1 MVNALVLV
9 VSHAPLVWTADVINC
24 MFDLC
29 NRIDK
34 DYVVFGT
41 PQAISTSS
49 SYYSVSVVV
58 STAAASSSSDHSSS
72 PGLVD
77 NHSHLPRLFRQQ
89 LSHHIRYYLP
99 LLYLFQDCL
108 LPCCYFCHQ
117 HHHYYYC
124 VT

>member
-1 MVNALVLV
+1 M
-9 VSHAPLVWTADVINC
+9 SDP
-24 MFDLC
+24 C

-58 STAAASSSSDHSSS
+58 STAAASSSSLDHSSS

-89 LSHHIRYYLP
+89 LSHHIRYSLH
-99 LLYLFQDCL
+99 LLYLFQACL
-108 LPCCYFCHQ
+108 HPCCYFCHP
-117 HHHYYYC
+117 HHHHHDI
-124 VT
+124 VQS